1 MNCQLCGASAPTKN
15 VEFHQNIG
23 AIILR
28 FNKKVQGNLC
38 KSCVHKKFWEMTL
51 ITLFLGWWGMISLIV
66 TPIFLINNIVR
77 YIGCLGMPAA
87 PALATQAAVQA
98 MPPPIPTQAPAQSL
112 PPAPAYAPP
121 PQAAAPAPEL
131 TQQVVDAINPHIEQ
145 IAARLNAHEDQ
156 NRVAA
161 DIAAA
166 AGVTPAEAML
176 YIHALVEQSRQAPE

>member
-1 MNCQLCGASAPTKN
+1 MNCQLCGAGAPTKR
-15 VEFHQNIG
+15 VEFYQNIG

-28 FNKKVQGNLC
+28 FHKKMQGDLC

-66 TPIFLINNIVR
+66 TPIFLVNNIVR
-77 YIGCLGMPAA
+77 YLGCLGMPAA
-87 PALATQAAVQA
+87 SALATTQAA
-98 MPPPIPTQAPAQSL
+98 PPPVPTQAPAQSL
-112 PPAPAYAPP
+112 PP

-156 NRVAA
+156 NRIAADVAA
-161 DIAAA
+161 TT
-166 AGVTPAEAML
+166 GVTPAEAAL
-176 YIHALVEQSRQAPE
+176 YIHALLEQSQQPPA